1 MSPPLVILAAGGTGG
16 HVFPA
21 EALAEALQKRGCRLA
36 FVTDKRGQNYGGVL
50 SNLETHRLSLAPMR
64 SGLVSRAK
72 GMLALGW
79 GIWEA
84 RRLLRKLQPR
94 VVVGFGGYPSLPTV
108 YAAANAGIATVIHEQ
123 NAILGRANRMLAPR
137 ARAIATSFPIVELLS
152 RTEEQRQILTGN
164 PVRPGVL
171 AVREHGYTPAGAND
185 PFNLLITG
193 GSQGAGV
200 FSRVVPAAIAGLPP
214 SAQARIRVVQQARP
228 EDIERLRGA
237 YRDANIAAELATFFT
252 DMPERLARAH
262 LVIARAGAS
271 TIAELTTAGR
281 PAILVPYPYATDD
294 HQTANAFALAT
305 LGGAW
310 TIADEDFSPATLT
323 THLASLMADP
333 APLARTAHE
342 AMANGKPDA
351 AERLADVVHRFAGAN
366 GNSNRKDVAQEEAA

>member
-21 EALAEALQKRGCRLA
+21 EALAEALQRRGCRLA

-50 SNLETHRLSLAPMR
+50 SSMETHRLSLTPMR
-64 SGLVSRAK
+64 KGLVSRAR
-72 GMLALGW
+72 GMLTLGW

-137 ARAIATSFPIVELLS
+137 ARAIATSFPIVELLG

-171 AVREHGYTPAGAND
+171 AVREHGYTPPGANA
-185 PFNLLITG
+185 PFNLLVTG
-193 GSQGAGV
+193 GSQGAGI

-214 SAQARIRVVQQARP
+214 SAQSRIRVVQQARP
-228 EDIERLRGA
+228 EDIERLRAA
-237 YRDANIAAELATFFT
+237 YRDANVTAELATFFT
-252 DMPERLARAH
+252 DMPEQLARAH

-342 AMANGKPDA
+342 AFNNGRPDA
-351 AERLADVVHRFAGAN
+351 AERLADVVHRFAGSN
-366 GNSNRKDVAQEEAA
+366 GNSNRTPMQEEAA

>member
-1 MSPPLVILAAGGTGG
+1 M
-16 HVFPA
+16 
-21 EALAEALQKRGCRLA
+21 
-36 FVTDKRGQNYGGVL
+36 D
-50 SNLETHRLSLAPMR
+50 THRLSLTPMR
-64 SGLVSRAK
+64 KGLVSRAR
-72 GMLALGW
+72 GMLTLGW

-137 ARAIATSFPIVELLS
+137 ARAIATSFPIVELLG

-171 AVREHGYTPAGAND
+171 AVRERGYTPPGGND
-185 PFNLLITG
+185 PFNLLVTG
-193 GSQGAGV
+193 GSQGAGI
-200 FSRVVPAAIAGLPP
+200 FSRVVPAAIASLPP
-214 SAQARIRVVQQARP
+214 SAQSRIRVVQQARP
-228 EDIERLRGA
+228 EDIERLRAA
-237 YRDANIAAELATFFT
+237 YRDANVTAELATFFT
-252 DMPERLARAH
+252 DMPERLAQAH

-310 TIADEDFSPATLT
+310 TIADEEFSPATLT

-333 APLARTAHE
+333 APLSRTAHE
-342 AMANGKPDA
+342 ALVNGKPDA
-351 AERLADVVHRFAGAN
+351 AERLADVVHRFAGSN
-366 GNSNRKDVAQEEAA
+366 GNSNRTPAQEEAA